1 MAEIIDFEA
10 DMDEMD
16 REALLALR
24 EGLEM
29 KLSELDAREP
39 GDMQSEAYEQWGERH
54 EELEDLLD
62 EVMDRLEELE

>member
-29 KLSELDAREP
+29 KLAELDAREP